1 MLTILKTGKSA
12 HKVPP
17 EKVQATYGR
26 YRIQALLS
34 VFLGYLAYYYS
45 QKQLHIIDAL
55 FKRAI
60 GSQRYANR
68 PAE

>member
-1 MLTILKTGKSA
+1 MLTILKTGQSA

-34 VFLGYLAYYYS
+34 VFLG
-45 QKQLHIIDAL
+45 DA
-55 FKRAI
+55 
-60 GSQRYANR
+60 ANLLI
-68 PAE
+68 